1 MALAFYDFEKLSPHI
16 SVASLTNWR
25 WNGKKVPVPTAC
37 GLFYPTTEIFLPL
50 KYHLTMDVRHCFL
63 KGFRRCLGLLE
74 DAGRGQDAKLDS
86 LTPGIP

>member
-50 KYHLTMDVRHCFL
+50 KYHFNYGCEALFF
-63 KGFRRCLGLLE
+63 KGL
-74 DAGRGQDAKLDS
+74 
-86 LTPGIP
+86 